1 MLHFFQLEIGSLSI
15 FWRHL
20 MNTKNLTWN
29 VTSLNGADPFD
40 VVASN
45 LEDAVC
51 DALVALG
58 WTI

>member
-1 MLHFFQLEIGSLSI
+1 
-15 FWRHL
+15 

-40 VVASN
+40 IVAPN

-58 WTI
+58 WTISPGLVKSDPEPEP

>member
-1 MLHFFQLEIGSLSI
+1 
-15 FWRHL
+15 